1 MKSLDVSNFSFSMT
15 MPHAE
20 GKKLAISQVYI
31 MLLCLTAMLFRVCKR
46 FVTFLIV

>member
-31 MLLCLTAMLFRVCKR
+31 MCFVTAMLFRVCKR